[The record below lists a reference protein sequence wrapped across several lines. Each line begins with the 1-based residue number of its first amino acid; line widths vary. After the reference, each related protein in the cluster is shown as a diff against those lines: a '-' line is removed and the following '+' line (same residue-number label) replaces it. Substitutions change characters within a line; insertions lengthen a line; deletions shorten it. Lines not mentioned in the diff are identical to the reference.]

1 MKKNHWL
8 WGEGTGSSLILNY
21 FPRFQGLIPIHD
33 NFNMDPH
40 CIFGPIFAFLPIF
53 ILTKQQSQLQ
63 RTLAANRE
71 PTSCSFFCCYH
82 HVLLPSGNWFTS
94 PSVTPNWDSHIQ
106 KQHTYVLQPERN
118 DLIKPPTHWSWNFI
132 AIRPDQTGPLWLSRL
147 HDGEVI
153 ILIGLFFAK
162 AFKFKPTTHIEDCL
176 IRSVNILQKCENW
189 KCTQ

>member
-1 MKKNHWL
+1 MKKKHWL

-33 NFNMDPH
+33 NFNTDPH

-63 RTLAANRE
+63 RTLAAHRE

-118 DLIKPPTHWSWNFI
+118 DLIKPPTPLILKFHCDQARSDWSALTEPITWWWS
-132 AIRPDQTGPLWLSRL
+132 DYS
-147 HDGEVI
+147 
-153 ILIGLFFAK
+153 
-162 AFKFKPTTHIEDCL
+162 
-176 IRSVNILQKCENW
+176 NW
-189 KCTQ
+189 PIFCKGF